1 MPGQSGVVLD
11 MRGPQVRLHSSM
23 QGVLSAEQAAPPPP
37 EPTVLPELSHNLR
50 MLLDVTEL
58 DLGKRQRKLR
68 LERDALEQLLE
79 RRDRH
84 DAAVR
89 QGQAQLLRLEAV
101 REAVHGCVAAAKE
114 AAKKTNAAA
123 IAAAS
128 GVDDG
133 GGGVGDGGGDGGGG
147 GDGENGA
154 ADDERDAPLIE
165 LAKKW
170 ALLRQAYP
178 DEYAQWQLGQTAATL
193 VLPPLK
199 RSLARWRALRAPRRG
214 TALLAAW
221 QRALCPRGAGAP
233 PPPPGGEAA
242 YGALVYAAVLPAL
255 RTALANEWQV
265 FESDAATELLETWRA
280 LLPEVRHDETQP
292 QPQPQPQPVAPLPP
306 LPLAPPPSPPP
317 NPPLARARCS
327 TARWWRRRCCRA
339 SPRRSHATC
348 RAPTRRRTRGC
359 TRGCRCCRRPGSRR
373 SSRRSAISSP
383 PQWPRRRPPRPT
395 PPRAP
400 WWRRGGACLTR
411 ARGRRCCSGTC

>member
-1 MPGQSGVVLD
+1 MDSDEEEQKSAEAKLQAKLQPRPAYWKKTERRELNIRGAAELRGEWKQQEEHEKKRTAPGQSGVVLD

-89 QGQAQLLRLEAV
+89 QGQAQLQRLEAV
-101 REAVHGCVAAAKE
+101 RDAVHGCVAAAKD
-114 AAKKTNAAA
+114 AAKKANAAA
-123 IAAAS
+123 IAAAAS
-128 GVDDG
+128 GAADG
-133 GGGVGDGGGDGGGG
+133 GGDADGGGG
-147 GDGENGA
+147 GEGGA
-154 ADDERDAPLIE
+154 ADDARDAPLIE

-214 TALLAAW
+214 TVLVGAW

-265 FESDAATELLETWRA
+265 FESEAATELLETWRA

-292 QPQPQPQPVAPLPP
+292 QPQPQPQP
-306 LPLAPPPSPPP
+306 
-317 NPPLARARCS
+317 
-327 TARWWRRRCCRA
+327 
-339 SPRRSHATC
+339 
-348 RAPTRRRTRGC
+348 
-359 TRGCRCCRRPGSRR
+359 
-373 SSRRSAISSP
+373 
-383 PQWPRRRPPRPT
+383 
-395 PPRAP
+395 
-400 WWRRGGACLTR
+400 
-411 ARGRRCCSGTC
+411 